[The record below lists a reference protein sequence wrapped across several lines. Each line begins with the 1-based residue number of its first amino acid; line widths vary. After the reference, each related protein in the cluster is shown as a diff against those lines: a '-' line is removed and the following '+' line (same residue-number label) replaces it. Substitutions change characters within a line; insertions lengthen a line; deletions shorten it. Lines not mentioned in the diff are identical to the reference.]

1 MSALL
6 FKNKQKRDVAL
17 REKDEK
23 ALHTLVQAAVN
34 VELFT
39 IPLYMTSLYS
49 LQGMHEINSRDSSV
63 YKGRIWPGMSA
74 TSKTVNSN
82 ELAFNAVFSVFVA
95 EMLHLQIVSNLAKA
109 VAYDPKFTCEPLQD
123 EKTFAWKCYSPDSSV
138 LPGILDFKDTNKPNI
153 RVNIGPMNLAQMDL
167 FLAIEQTEEDARHM
181 MTDEMFESKYNQQAP
196 YEGWEPGQPLP
207 WFGSIGNM
215 YMQLWKYL
223 SLEYTDGKTLWDVVF
238 AKSIQLAN
246 PGVEIPLKPGDNRK
260 LCPFLQQEVFNPG
273 RLDPEQNDSNE
284 YPGMPTSINTL
295 ESEKAL
301 LEVLNM
307 INGITDQGEGA
318 GVVHEILSKVS
329 ADRNLNATLTL
340 KGLMASPNLMA
351 VQNQFQPS
359 CPVLRKKYPSFNA
372 DGKEVA
378 SAKANARGV
387 FGKMDHFETFE
398 FVKTLIESGG
408 ITTWDQ
414 WHADGNKWTAEMLQ
428 TAGYTPDPSSKLPTT
443 QDIADAL
450 NRLKLEDKDDKNYD
464 LFSRTSAGAIAGVT
478 RVLNEYFKNPK
489 VEFPFP
495 SMGGSGDRMSICWAV
510 FGKIP
515 DITLG
520 IIGEGEKPYDRN
532 VHLYHACQGMNLDE
546 NPDAG
551 CDLDSCAPSQLFHA
565 CKGSNDCKAEGG
577 CGFVQSTGGGSGCGG
592 SVPTPGKGL
601 PFSPPSDNACGG
613 FGGCA
618 VPISASQIYPALPKD
633 EKYKMQLFDFA
644 KGTHKAE
651 AMQIMDYAEGE
662 FVYDVA
668 WRAYAEVL
676 KKRGEKV
683 PEKPKPSDLRLA
695 FPPST

>member
-82 ELAFNAVFSVFVA
+82 ELAYNAVFSVFVA

-138 LPGILDFKDTNKPNI
+138 LPGILDFKDTNKPDI

-181 MTDEMFESKYNQQAP
+181 MTEEMFQSKYNQQAP

-414 WHADGNKWTAEMLQ
+414 WHADGNK
-428 TAGYTPDPSSKLPTT
+428 
-443 QDIADAL
+443 
-450 NRLKLEDKDDKNYD
+450 
-464 LFSRTSAGAIAGVT
+464 
-478 RVLNEYFKNPK
+478 
-489 VEFPFP
+489 
-495 SMGGSGDRMSICWAV
+495 
-510 FGKIP
+510 
-515 DITLG
+515 
-520 IIGEGEKPYDRN
+520 
-532 VHLYHACQGMNLDE
+532 
-546 NPDAG
+546 
-551 CDLDSCAPSQLFHA
+551 
-565 CKGSNDCKAEGG
+565 
-577 CGFVQSTGGGSGCGG
+577 
-592 SVPTPGKGL
+592 
-601 PFSPPSDNACGG
+601 
-613 FGGCA
+613 
-618 VPISASQIYPALPKD
+618 
-633 EKYKMQLFDFA
+633 
-644 KGTHKAE
+644 
-651 AMQIMDYAEGE
+651 
-662 FVYDVA
+662 
-668 WRAYAEVL
+668 
-676 KKRGEKV
+676 
-683 PEKPKPSDLRLA
+683 
-695 FPPST
+695 